1 MKLSVKSSKQNITQK
16 DLAKNSSVKKV
27 KKSIVKKTKSSHIS
41 KMTHST
47 KRYGKQILRDILL
60 SKVFHVFF
68 KVSAGIVIFYLVS
81 HMVYSHFSEGIA
93 NDIVVSKSEIIDR
106 ISKLTTLPNEAP
118 DAIVRVEDS
127 ETLKKQNDFYVNVK
141 SGDYIVMYPKLAVIY
156 DLRNNT
162 IVALK
167 KSE

>member
-1 MKLSVKSSKQNITQK
+1 MKVSVKQPKLQVTQK
-16 DLAKNSSVKKV
+16 DTVKIVTTKKVIKPLMKKAKNGR
-27 KKSIVKKTKSSHIS
+27 IS

-47 KRYGKQILRDILL
+47 KRYGKQVVKNILL

-68 KVSAGIVIFYLVS
+68 KVSVGVLIFYTVS

-93 NDIVVSKSEIIDR
+93 NDVVVSKSEIIDR
-106 ISKLTTLPNEAP
+106 ISKLTALPNEVP